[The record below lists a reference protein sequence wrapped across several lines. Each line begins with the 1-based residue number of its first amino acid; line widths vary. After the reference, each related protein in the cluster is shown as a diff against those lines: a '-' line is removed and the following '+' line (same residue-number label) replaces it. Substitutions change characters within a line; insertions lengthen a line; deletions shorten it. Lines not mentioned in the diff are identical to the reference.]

1 MNFAP
6 QPFSEAGTLLVCAL
20 VFMVPLAIAGLAL
33 LNTGLGRSRSAAQSM
48 LGSLCILAV
57 AAISYFAFG
66 FAFEGYA
73 GLPQHTVLIAGK
85 PWGWLATG
93 PFFMH
98 GLPLDGS
105 PASLAAMLQIFS
117 VALAALIPWGSG
129 ADRLRLRAGCLS
141 TVLFAGLVYPLFSHW
156 AWGGGWLAQLGA
168 NYGLGRGF
176 ADAAGAGTLQV
187 LGGLTALTIVWIA
200 GPRYGKFQRGQQ
212 PAVFPGHHIV
222 FVLLGSMLMLAGW
235 IGLNGA
241 GSLLFA
247 GIAPTGIVLVAV
259 NTVLCAS
266 GSVLTAFF
274 VTHYRFGKPDAS
286 LSANGWVAGL
296 AASSAICA
304 SVTPAAALLI
314 GMMLGGAIPFLAET
328 LELRCGIDDPT
339 GGISMHAG
347 GGLWGLFAL
356 GFMGRFG
363 VPVLGQLL
371 AQLAG
376 IATLL
381 GFVLP
386 LAYAT
391 NWLLN
396 KLVAFHS
403 GGEGERAGMDMYE
416 LGAGAYPEFVIYA
429 DEFLPR

>member
-1 MNFAP
+1 MSLPA
-6 QPFSEAGTLLVCAL
+6 QPVSDAANILCCVLVL
-20 VFMVPLAIAGLAL
+20 MVPLAITGMAL
-33 LNTGLGRSRSAAQSM
+33 INTGLGRARSASHSM

-57 AAISYFAFG
+57 AAITYFAIG
-66 FAFEGYA
+66 FAWEGYP

-85 PWGWLATG
+85 PWGWIAACR
-93 PFFMH
+93 FFLR
-98 GLPLDGS
+98 GLPMDGS
-105 PASLAAMLQIFS
+105 PASLAALLQIFGI
-117 VALAALIPWGSG
+117 ALAALIPWGSG
-129 ADRLRLRAGCLS
+129 TDRWKLRAGCVS
-141 TVLFAGLVYPLFSHW
+141 TALFAGIVYPLFAHW
-156 AWGGGWLAQLGA
+156 VWGGGWLAQLGT

-176 ADAAGAGTLQV
+176 ADAAGAGTMQV
-187 LGGLTALTIVWIA
+187 FGGLTALAIVWIT
-200 GPRYGKFQRGQQ
+200 GPRYGKFTRGQM

-222 FVLLGSMLMLAGW
+222 FLLLGCMLSLVGW

-247 GIAPTGIVLVAV
+247 GMAPGGIVLVAL

-266 GSVLTAFF
+266 GSLLTALF
-274 VTHYRFGKPDAS
+274 VTKFRFGKPDAS

-304 SVTPAAALLI
+304 AVTPAAALLI
-314 GMMLGGAIPFLAET
+314 GLMLGGAIPFLAET
-328 LELRCGIDDPT
+328 LELQFGIDDPT

-347 GGLWGLFAL
+347 GGLWGLFAV

-363 VPVLGQLL
+363 VPVGGQML
-371 AQLAG
+371 AQIAG

-386 LAYAT
+386 FTYAL

-396 KLVAFHS
+396 KMIPFRA
-403 GGEGERAGMDMYE
+403 GPEGERIGMDMYE
-416 LGAGAYPEFVIYA
+416 FGAGAYPEFVVHA
-429 DEFLPR
+429 DDFLPR

>member
-1 MNFAP
+1 MTP
-6 QPFSEAGTLLVCAL
+6 LSEAATALCFGMILLA
-20 VFMVPLAIAGLAL
+20 PLAIAGMAL
-33 LNTGLGRSRSAAQSM
+33 LNAGLGRSRSAAQSM
-48 LGSLCILAV
+48 LGSLCVLAV
-57 AAISYFAFG
+57 AAIVYFVFG

-73 GLPQHTVLIAGK
+73 GLPQHTVLIAAR
-85 PWGWLATG
+85 PWGWLAAM
-93 PFFMH
+93 PFFLR

-105 PASLAAMLQIFS
+105 PASLAALLQIFG

-129 ADRLRLRAGCLS
+129 SDRWILRAGCLS
-141 TVLFAGLVYPLFSHW
+141 TALFAGMIYPLFAHW
-156 AWGGGWLAQLGA
+156 VWGGGWLAQLGS

-176 ADAAGAGTLQV
+176 ADAAGAATLQAA
-187 LGGLTALTIVWIA
+187 GGLTALAIVWIA
-200 GPRYGKFQRGQQ
+200 GPRYGKFQRGQM
-212 PAVFPGHHIV
+212 PAVFPGHHTV
-222 FVLLGSMLMLAGW
+222 YVLFGCLLSLIGW

-247 GIAPTGIVLVAV
+247 GIIPGRIVLVAL

-266 GSVLTAFF
+266 GSLLTALF
-274 VTHYRFGKPDAS
+274 VTKFRFGKPDAS
-286 LSANGWVAGL
+286 LSANGWLAGL

-304 SVTPAAALLI
+304 NVPPAGALLI
-314 GMMLGGAIPFLAET
+314 GLMLGGAIPFLTEL
-328 LELRCGIDDPT
+328 LELKCGIDDPT
-339 GGISMHAG
+339 GSISVHAG
-347 GGLWGLFAL
+347 GGLWGLFAV

-363 VPVLGQLL
+363 VPAGGQML

-386 LAYAT
+386 FAYAF

-396 KLVAFHS
+396 RFVPFRAIAESEH
-403 GGEGERAGMDMYE
+403 AGMDMVE
-416 LGAGAYPEFVIYA
+416 LGAGAYPEFMVHT

>member
-1 MNFAP
+1 VNLP
-6 QPFSEAGTLLVCAL
+6 QFSEAGTVLCCMLVLL
-20 VFMVPLAIAGLAL
+20 VPLAIVGLAL

-48 LGSLCILAV
+48 LGSICILAV
-57 AAISYFAFG
+57 AAIAYFVFG
-66 FAFEGYA
+66 FWREGYA
-73 GLPQHTVLIAGK
+73 GLPQHTISIAGK

-93 PFFMH
+93 SFFLH
-98 GLPLDGS
+98 GLRLDGS
-105 PASLAAMLQIFS
+105 PASLAAMLQIFA

-129 ADRLRLRAGCLS
+129 ADRWRLRAGCLS
-141 TVLFAGLVYPLFSHW
+141 TAIFAGIVYPLFAHW
-156 AWGGGWLAQLGA
+156 VWGGGWLAQLGT
-168 NYGLGRGF
+168 NYGLGLGF
-176 ADAAGAGTLQV
+176 MDAAGSGTLQAA
-187 LGGLTALTIVWIA
+187 GGLTALAIVWIA
-200 GPRYGKFQRGQQ
+200 GPRYGKFQRGQM

-241 GSLLFA
+241 GALLFA
-247 GIAPTGIVLVAV
+247 GIAPGRIVMVAI

-266 GSVLTAFF
+266 GSLLTAFF

-304 SVTPAAALLI
+304 SVTPSAALLI
-314 GMMLGGAIPFLAET
+314 GLMLGGAIPFIAEA
-328 LELRCGIDDPT
+328 LELHCGIDDPT
-339 GGISMHAG
+339 GGISMHAA
-347 GGLWGLFAL
+347 GGLWGVFAV

-386 LAYAT
+386 LAFVL

-396 KLVAFHS
+396 RLVPFHG